1 MTSQAGDDLP
11 GERLPEGVV
20 AVEHTADV
28 GIDVAAPTLPELFTR
43 AAAGMTALLYAGP
56 PALTGGAP
64 RAVDVRAPHRAAL
77 LREWLRELL
86 YLQEV
91 EGFVFSG
98 ARLDT
103 LTDEHLAGAVRGGAA
118 EAQPEREIKGVTLH
132 DLVVERRGPL
142 WYARVIF
149 DV

>member
-1 MTSQAGDDLP
+1 MASQDGDEP

-20 AVEHTADV
+20 AFEHTADV
-28 GIDVAAPTLPELFTR
+28 GIDVAAATLPELFTR
-43 AAAGMTALLYAGP
+43 AAAGMTVLLYGGP
-56 PALTGGAP
+56 PAVTDAP
-64 RAVDVRAPHRAAL
+64 PRSVEVRAPHGAAL

-103 LTDEHLAGAVRGGAA
+103 LTDEHLAGAVRGGAVA
-118 EAQPEREIKGVTLH
+118 AQPEREIKGVTLH
-132 DLVVERRGPL
+132 DLVVERRGAR
-142 WYARVIF
+142 WHARVIF